1 MDKQR
6 RRELRGKYDE
16 IPTMMGVAQ
25 LKNRQN
31 GKLFVFSKNNLKS
44 SYLTMKMQLDMGQ
57 FRNAELQA
65 DWKAL
70 GETAFEYSV
79 LEEKEVKPEIDR
91 DFALRQMEKAWL
103 ERLKPYGDR
112 GYNREVKE

>member
-6 RRELRGKYDE
+6 RKELRGQYDE

-25 LKNRQN
+25 LKNKQS

-44 SYLTMKMQLDMGQ
+44 TYLTMKMQLDLGQ

-65 DWKAL
+65 DWKAM
-70 GETAFEYSV
+70 GESAFSYEV
-79 LEEKEVKPEIDR
+79 LEEKKIEPGIDR
-91 DFALRQMEKAWL
+91 DLTLRQMEKAWL
-103 ERLKPYGDR
+103 EKLRPYGEK
-112 GYNREVKE
+112 GYNKEA